1 MGPNPIQYLRMVA
14 GDKLQEEIPPL
25 EEDVQE
31 EEDQRK
37 ITILRIRTKGMKIKE
52 KCDVQHL

>member
-14 GDKLQEEIPPL
+14 GDILQQHIPLL

-31 EEDQRK
+31 EEDPEEDNYSEDKDERD
-37 ITILRIRTKGMKIKE
+37 E
-52 KCDVQHL
+52 D